1 MIRVNLLPEEYRKVE
16 STSLSLFLL
25 FLIGVI
31 VVALAFVAW
40 VTLQLQGGALGDELE
55 SHRARLARVTQEAKV
70 VEKLEAELAQY
81 DKRLTT
87 VMAIRAGRIYWSKKL
102 DRLVANTPG
111 NIWFVSV
118 RMRQAA
124 PINIAPGTPI
134 QPGTDGG
141 FLELNCFQKTND
153 YKILAKY
160 RDALMEDRIFYAD
173 FDRIRP
179 PEFVT
184 ARWPSAIEEDQVTL
198 KFTVVLYLKP
208 QIIIMLP

>member
-31 VVALAFVAW
+31 VVALAFVVW
-40 VTLQLQGGALGDELE
+40 VTLQFQGGALSEELE
-55 SHRARLARVTQEAKV
+55 SHRARLARITAEASV

-81 DKRLTT
+81 DMRLTT

-102 DRLVANTPG
+102 DRLVADTPG

-118 RMRQAA
+118 RMRQAES
-124 PINIAPGTPI
+124 IRVAPGAAGP
-134 QPGTDGG
+134 PGADGG

-153 YKILAKY
+153 YKILARY
-160 RDALMEDRIFYAD
+160 RDTLMEDRIFYAD
-173 FDRIRP
+173 FNKIRP

-184 ARWPSAIEEDQVTL
+184 ARWPSAVEEDQVTL

-208 QIIIMLP
+208 QIIFTP

>member
-40 VTLQLQGGALGDELE
+40 VTLQLQGGALADELG
-55 SHRARLARVTQEAKV
+55 SYKARLAKVTNEAKV
-70 VEKLEAELAQY
+70 VKELQAELAKY
-81 DKRLTT
+81 DERLTT

-111 NIWFVSV
+111 NIWFVSM

-124 PINIAPGTPI
+124 AMKLKRGEVPKPGS
-134 QPGTDGG
+134 DGG
-141 FLELNCFQKTND
+141 FLEIDCFQKTN
-153 YKILAKY
+153 KLTILAEY
-160 RDALMEDRIFYAD
+160 RDTLMEDRIFYAD
-173 FDRIRP
+173 FKRMRP
-179 PEFVT
+179 PGFLT
-184 ARWPSAIEEDQVTL
+184 ARWPDAIEEDQVTL

-208 QIIIMLP
+208 QIMFMP